1 MSVVRTGGEVDAVCT
16 KCRMVL
22 AHTVI
27 AMVGSK
33 PIRVQCNTCNGQH
46 NYRAGAGSI
55 PAPKRAPSGSG
66 SASSPSTKAPKA
78 TAVRLSFDDLL
89 AQRKTG
95 LARPYSPKI
104 AFLLDEVI
112 QHPTFGT
119 GFVSAVRPDKVE
131 VTFRSGMKILVH
143 ARG

>member
-1 MSVVRTGGEVDAVCT
+1 MSVLRTGGEVDAVCT

-33 PIRVQCNTCNGQH
+33 PVRVQCNTCNGQH
-46 NYRAGAGSI
+46 NYRAGAGSV
-55 PAPKRAPSGSG
+55 PAPKRATSSSGST
-66 SASSPSTKAPKA
+66 ASTKAPRT

-95 LARPYSPKI
+95 LARPYSPKVTFI
-104 AFLLDEVI
+104 LDEVV

>member
-33 PIRVQCNTCNGQH
+33 PVRVQCNTCGGQH
-46 NYRAGAGSI
+46 NYRTGAGAV
-55 PAPKRAPSGSG
+55 PAPKRQAGA
-66 SASSPSTKAPKA
+66 ASTSTRAS
-78 TAVRLSFDDLL
+78 AVRLSFDDLL

-95 LARPYSPKI
+95 LARPYSPKVT
-104 AFLLDEVI
+104 FLLDEVV

-119 GFVSAVRPDKVE
+119 GYVSAVRPDKVE
-131 VTFRSGMKILVH
+131 VTFRSGVKILVH

>member
-1 MSVVRTGGEVDAVCT
+1 MSVLRTGGEVDAVCT

-33 PIRVQCNTCNGQH
+33 PVRVQCNTCNGQH
-46 NYRAGAGSI
+46 NYRAGAGSV
-55 PAPKRAPSGSG
+55 PAPKRATGS
-66 SASSPSTKAPKA
+66 SASASSTKAPRT

-95 LARPYSPKI
+95 LARPYSPKVT
-104 AFLLDEVI
+104 FLLDEVV